1 LTVNVKSGLES
12 AVVLLD
18 PADVLNLEALDPD
31 QIARDPLGGRS
42 LDTEIAFSSPRLT
55 WWIRARTSSL
65 KRVSDCPARVRWWLT

>member
-1 LTVNVKSGLES
+1 LTVNVGLES

-42 LDTEIAFSSPRLT
+42 LYTEIAIQQSAADLVDQGGREPR
-55 WWIRARTSSL
+55 R
-65 KRVSDCPARVRWWLT
+65 